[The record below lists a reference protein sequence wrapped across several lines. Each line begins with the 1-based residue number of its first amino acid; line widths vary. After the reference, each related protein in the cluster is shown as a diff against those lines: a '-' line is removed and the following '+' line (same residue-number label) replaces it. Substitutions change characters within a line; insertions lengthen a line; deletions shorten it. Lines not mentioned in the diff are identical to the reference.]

1 MACRMNPCEVKKC
14 PCSNNYI
21 YELFHFYREDKT
33 LKKNLELNIIDPAS
47 ICFVEDR
54 QQLYIQGRYFGISK
68 QQYEELKEI
77 VDKINPD
84 KIDELL
90 KALERILNFMEGT
103 DHRTFLEYM
112 ECFRKKFCCEINK
125 IHKRLDNLSVPED
138 NEISNLKEEIKK
150 LKEEISNLKSRVG
163 NALIYK
169 GSVQSYRDLPI
180 AAIVGDVYNVVE
192 EWGTTP
198 AGTNWAYNGKQWD
211 ALGGEVN
218 LEEYVTKDEVEGV
231 PYTENELNNILNSIS

>member
-1 MACRMNPCEVKKC
+1 MNPCEVKKYS
-14 PCSNNYI
+14 CSNNYI

-90 KALERILNFMEGT
+90 K
-103 DHRTFLEYM
+103 
-112 ECFRKKFCCEINK
+112 
-125 IHKRLDNLSVPED
+125 V
-138 NEISNLKEEIKK
+138 SNLKEEIKK

>member
-1 MACRMNPCEVKKC
+1 MAYRMNPCEVKKC
-14 PCSNNYI
+14 SCSNNYI

-90 KALERILNFMEGT
+90 K
-103 DHRTFLEYM
+103 
-112 ECFRKKFCCEINK
+112 
-125 IHKRLDNLSVPED
+125 V
-138 NEISNLKEEIKK
+138 SNLKEEIKK

>member
-1 MACRMNPCEVKKC
+1 MNPCEVKKC
-14 PCSNNYI
+14 SCSNNYI

-90 KALERILNFMEGT
+90 K
-103 DHRTFLEYM
+103 
-112 ECFRKKFCCEINK
+112 
-125 IHKRLDNLSVPED
+125 V
-138 NEISNLKEEIKK
+138 SNLKEEIKK

>member
-1 MACRMNPCEVKKC
+1 MNPCEVKKC
-14 PCSNNYI
+14 SCSNNYI

-68 QQYEELKEI
+68 QKYEEL
-77 VDKINPD
+77 N
-84 KIDELL
+84 
-90 KALERILNFMEGT
+90 
-103 DHRTFLEYM
+103 
-112 ECFRKKFCCEINK
+112 
-125 IHKRLDNLSVPED
+125 